1 MEAGI
6 YVKLFSRSHG
16 IFQYFF
22 FLTFRAV
29 VSERTLMKFLRLFL
43 KELHLADWSATLR
56 YNKAA
61 VAVAFY
67 NHITAL
73 K

>member
-6 YVKLFSRSHG
+6 SVKLFSRSHK
-16 IFQYFF
+16 IFQFF

-43 KELHLADWSATLR
+43 KELLLANWSAILR
-56 YNKAA
+56 YNKEA

-67 NHITAL
+67 NHSIAL